1 MYTPRS
7 YGLGQ
12 LKDWECQKDLVRQK
26 TVNGYCY
33 LDENPK
39 LYLIILRLYKSLQHV
54 IFLID
59 LCKHLYAASLYNLCT
74 FIFASF
80 IQTARVLENQEEKN
94 SHFLCIMLGRIDL
107 RVKLI

>member
-7 YGLGQ
+7 YGLGL
-12 LKDWECQKDLVRQK
+12 LKGWECQKDLVRQK

-59 LCKHLYAASLYNLCT
+59 LCDQMVNILLYIPFYEYR
-74 FIFASF
+74 F
-80 IQTARVLENQEEKN
+80 
-94 SHFLCIMLGRIDL
+94 ML
-107 RVKLI
+107 